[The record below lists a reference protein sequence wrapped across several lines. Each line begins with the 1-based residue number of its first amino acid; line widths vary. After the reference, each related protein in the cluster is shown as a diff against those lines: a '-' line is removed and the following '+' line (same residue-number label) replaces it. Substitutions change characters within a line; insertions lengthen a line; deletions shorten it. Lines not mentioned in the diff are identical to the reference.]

1 MAPRVEACRRPGC
14 SGQIEDGFCTVCGL
28 APEGAA
34 AGAPYSGVTATA
46 ASDPSSLPRTTRT
59 TRSARTSPTGS
70 TRRRASGVALSALPP
85 IPLGDPL
92 AALVPGEV
100 PERRRF
106 CSNCDGK
113 LNLEAGFCP
122 RCGQQ
127 YSFRPSLQPGQVV
140 AGKYEIKGTLAFGGL
155 GWIYL
160 AMDTVLNRWI
170 VLKGLLNSRDPNM
183 VRVAVQEREFL
194 AAVKHPNIVGIYDF
208 ITEGAEGF
216 IVMEYVNGKSL
227 LRLRR
232 EHDGP
237 LPALEACSYIL
248 ELLPAFTYLHQMGLV
263 YCDFKIDN
271 AVVEGDTVKLI
282 DMGAVR
288 RLDDTGGDVY
298 GTRGYAAPEASDDPT
313 PVSDLY
319 TTSRALAVLITD
331 FDFQGAFE
339 HSLPAPKD
347 VPVFTR
353 YPSLY
358 RFLLKATRLDP
369 DARFQTAD
377 EMAAQLQG
385 VLRDVAAGTGVLGPV
400 DSSVFEGETG
410 SNLLA
415 DQASDGALSR
425 QLPGLRPAATDPGAP
440 AILAASLVPDP
451 ARRLALLEHAWAAYP
466 ESLQLPFGLAGAH
479 IDAGSPDS
487 EVERWLAQAAAQDPG
502 DWRGTWYRGQ
512 AALAHGDAPAAV
524 QAFDSVLAE
533 VPGELAPKLALAHAY
548 ELGGD
553 TDLAAAN
560 FDLVSRADPS
570 YTSAAFGLARC
581 RRARGDRDGA
591 VEALER
597 VPPTSSRYESARL
610 AIADILT
617 DERPSPPGA
626 AELARAADVLE
637 PLRATVGTL
646 ALHRL
651 VARLLLA
658 ASRMADGR
666 GGWTGGPP
674 GERLLGV
681 PLRRG
686 ALRAGAERELRVCAH
701 LAATRTE
708 RIRYVDEANRA
719 RPFTLV

>member
-1 MAPRVEACRRPGC
+1 
-14 SGQIEDGFCTVCGL
+14 
-28 APEGAA
+28 
-34 AGAPYSGVTATA
+34 
-46 ASDPSSLPRTTRT
+46 
-59 TRSARTSPTGS
+59 
-70 TRRRASGVALSALPP
+70 VALSALPP
-85 IPLGDPL
+85 LPLSDPL

-100 PERRRF
+100 PDRKRF
-106 CSNCDGK
+106 CSNCDAR
-113 LNLEAGFCP
+113 LSLRAGFCP

-127 YSFRPSLQPGQVV
+127 YSFEPSLKPGQVV

-170 VLKGLLNSRDPNM
+170 VLKGLLNSKDPNM

-194 AAVKHPNIVGIYDF
+194 AAVKHHNIVGIYDF

-232 EHDGP
+232 EHGGP
-237 LPALEACSYIL
+237 LPALEACSYVL

-271 AVVEGDTVKLI
+271 AIVEGDTVKLI

-288 RLDDTGGDVY
+288 RIDDTGGDVY

-319 TTSRALAVLITD
+319 TAARALAVLITD

-339 HSLPAPKD
+339 HSLPSPDAA
-347 VPVFTR
+347 PVFTQ
-353 YPSLY
+353 YPSLH
-358 RFLLKATRLDP
+358 RFLLKATRPDP
-369 DARFQTAD
+369 NARFQTAD
-377 EMAAQLQG
+377 EMASQLQG
-385 VLRDVAAGTGVLGPV
+385 VLRDVAAGTGVLGAV
-400 DSSVFEGETG
+400 DSAVFEGETS
-410 SNLLA
+410 SNLLS
-415 DQASDGALSR
+415 DYASDSVRSR
-425 QLPGLRPAATDPGAP
+425 QLPGLRPAATDPGGP
-440 AILAASLVPDP
+440 AIVAASMVPDA
-451 ARRLALLEHAWAAYP
+451 ARRLALLEHAWASHP
-466 ESLQLPFGLAGAH
+466 ESLHLPFWLAGAH
-479 IDAGSPDS
+479 IDAGSPDA
-487 EVERWLAQAAAQDPG
+487 EVERWLEKAEAVDPG
-502 DWRGTWYRGQ
+502 DWRVTWYRGQ
-512 AALAHGDAPAAV
+512 AALAHRDAPAAIR
-524 QAFDSVLAE
+524 AFDSVLAE
-533 VPGELAPKLALAHAY
+533 VPGELAPKLALGYAF

-553 TDLAAAN
+553 LDSAAAN
-560 FDLVSRADPS
+560 FDLVARADPS

-581 RRARGDRDGA
+581 RRARGDRAGA

-597 VPPTSSRYESARL
+597 IPPTSSRYESARL
-610 AIADILT
+610 AIADILM

-637 PLRATVGTL
+637 PLRATVDTL

-651 VARLLLA
+651 VARLLLG
-658 ASRMADGR
+658 ASRLAGR
-666 GGWTGGPP
+666 RGAWQSRPTGG
-674 GERLLGV
+674 RLLGV

-686 ALRAGAERELRVCAH
+686 ALRAGAEKELRACAR
-701 LAATRTE
+701 LAATSTE

-719 RPFTLV
+719 RPFTLI